1 MVDFGLFVE
10 SVENNKT
17 AQLCQLHPVKVLFL
31 RKAKMEQG
39 KYDVLVCMYIDATH
53 NTFTDS

>member
-1 MVDFGLFVE
+1 MVDFVFFVE

-17 AQLCQLHPVKVLFL
+17 AQLFQLHPVKVLFL

-53 NTFTDS
+53 NNFTDS